1 MLQFEGECYDIVELE
16 TSWKKET
23 CIHVEFKKFHI
34 WFGIVLYINRWFV
47 INEIYNSSFK

>member
-1 MLQFEGECYDIVELE
+1 MLQLEGECYSIVELE

-23 CIHVEFKKFHI
+23 YIHVELGNFIFFPI

-47 INEIYNSSFK
+47 